1 MAARSLN
8 KVMLIGN
15 LTRDPDL
22 RYTPQGT
29 PVCSFGIATNRE
41 WVDPSGQR
49 QEDTEFHNVVAWN
62 KLAEICSQLLYK
74 GRKVYI
80 EGRLSTRNWTGQDN
94 VERRSTEVV
103 IEEMI
108 AFGPGKPGQ
117 GDEYAQGMGEMTE
130 TSSVETPSVESAS
143 TEEVV
148 PEASNEDTKNT
159 KKEEKDLAEEVADDI
174 PF

>member
-15 LTRDPDL
+15 LTRDPEL

-41 WVDPSGQR
+41 WSDQAGQK
-49 QEDTEFHNVVAWN
+49 QEETEFHNIVAWS
-62 KLAEICSQLLYK
+62 KLGEICSQLLYK
-74 GRKVYI
+74 GRKVFV
-80 EGRLSTRNWTGQDN
+80 EGRMTTKTWQGQDG
-94 VERRSTEVV
+94 VERRSTEIV

-117 GDEYAQGMGEMTE
+117 
-130 TSSVETPSVESAS
+130 
-143 TEEVV
+143 TEEFSQDFNTATEDVSPTEVV
-148 PEASNEDTKNT
+148 EEESVTQASDDDV
-159 KKEEKDLAEEVADDI
+159 KESKDNKDLAEEVADDI